1 MATQQSID
9 HLVGL
14 AVAMLGVAP
23 GTDWLNARAKQ
34 IDAGATVDDIAN
46 EIQSSTGFEA
56 RYPAFRSD
64 ERFARD
70 FLEALLGDNVT
81 DAIMMA
87 AQDHVTGRLKAGETR
102 GEVAAFLVEAMTVIA
117 ADEDNPFYADFG
129 KAATAFHNKVMVAKH
144 YTEEALKASPD
155 DKVLEGV
162 TDDPT
167 TVETAINNINN
178 PPQPPA
184 EPETGKRFVLTSGID
199 NFDGGDLGDTFIAQP
214 VLGSDGDS
222 IPTLSPFDS
231 IDGGGGTDT
240 IEIYGVRANSD
251 LSLGAE
257 DITNVENVVINTVG
271 GIDADLGDWT
281 GLEMVKLDRFGRDD
295 DSNVRIIVD
304 GAAVNSDRPFNGN
317 VTMVGADGAVD
328 IAASGTSV
336 VHIGSAGHT
345 ETVAVKGGAS
355 VTVDNGAGG
364 GNKQSATVTSVS
376 VDGVRPAASTKDL
389 VDGFKPK
396 LDSDNF
402 LVDQAG
408 LRRVTVDIDGGNNPA
423 AAIAAIKLGDEKEG
437 LRPLLDASGSGDPTP
452 IRVILAADD
461 LEPLVFD
468 TTTGQVR
475 LEDGRALPDGITVT
489 FTPAAGPGKDET
501 ETEVTTP
508 GSGAT
513 FTVRSNAIETVA
525 LHNSTAIALVYNN
538 SKMDDGKDMP
548 EDLAVT
554 VNKYG
559 TFKTNGTVKD
569 LGKLCI
575 DGAGSAENIT
585 INVVGASAF
594 DLASNKVKALAI
606 SGDARL
612 VLDVNK
618 FKEDVLDDG
627 ASRTLETVT
636 VTGAGGVEMT
646 GLSGMGKLEMIDA
659 SGSSGNNTFR
669 SREASGDPA
678 ATDELAS
685 LTMVKGGS
693 GNDSV
698 TLRTKVTG
706 ELESVDTGDG
716 NDTVT
721 IAGMLRNGGLEVD
734 LGAGDDTYSGRMSN
748 GKSRIDGGEGTDIL
762 HLTSTANS
770 TYRDADNKVKS
781 IYTGFETLNV
791 AKGSGDYDVEQLGIV
806 NTVLVTDSTAP
817 INNGMDFAT
826 VTLENMAD
834 GMGIR
839 VHGIQ
844 GRGDGRSTNTTAK
857 IVHESAD
864 DRRSDSLDVHLAAFG
879 RNDTRTDTKGEAI
892 LTLTTDAGTELINIS
907 SNATPHSS
915 DAALAA
921 NRPVAASHYQNELTL
936 TDGSEAV
943 EELVVSGNA
952 KLKITVDPASA
963 RLDEVDARDNSG
975 GVTFAF
981 TGTAPATGMELSG
994 GSGADN
1000 FTGSAAVDEIEGNGG
1015 NDVLRGGDGNDEI
1028 RGGAGGDTLRG
1039 DTEGGPAG
1047 NDTFQ
1052 YSSASDSQ
1060 VAWTATGV
1068 MYGFDTIEDFT
1079 SSDDQISLGRAL
1091 YNGLHRFDGAVA
1103 DAIKTVAITGTAA
1116 LGVGEFRAINANDS
1130 TADTTARTDGVAAT
1144 NPTANSLRE
1153 WLGDGRGVF
1162 ESTDGTGLT
1171 AQTVQHAITTVR
1183 ETYSRAFRMGEDA
1196 NTTGAVDT
1204 TGDNTNNAIGL
1215 YRTWILIDVNADG
1228 DFDAS
1233 VDMAI
1238 ALQQDS
1244 AFGATLVLADFE
1256 M

>member
-1 MATQQSID
+1 M
-9 HLVGL
+9 
-14 AVAMLGVAP
+14 
-23 GTDWLNARAKQ
+23 
-34 IDAGATVDDIAN
+34 
-46 EIQSSTGFEA
+46 
-56 RYPAFRSD
+56 
-64 ERFARD
+64 
-70 FLEALLGDNVT
+70 
-81 DAIMMA
+81 
-87 AQDHVTGRLKAGETR
+87 
-102 GEVAAFLVEAMTVIA
+102 
-117 ADEDNPFYADFG
+117 
-129 KAATAFHNKVMVAKH
+129 
-144 YTEEALKASPD
+144 
-155 DKVLEGV
+155 
-162 TDDPT
+162 
-167 TVETAINNINN
+167 ETAINNIDN

-345 ETVAVKGGAS
+345 ETVMVKGGAS

-376 VDGVRPAASTKDL
+376 VDGVRPAASTTDT
-389 VDGFKPK
+389 VDGHKAN
-396 LDSDNF
+396 LDTAGF
-402 LVDQAG
+402 LVDKDG
-408 LRRVTVDIDGGNNPA
+408 LRRVGVTITEGADDSDPREISS
-423 AAIAAIKLGDEKEG
+423 IKLGKESEG
-437 LRPLLDASGSGDPTP
+437 LRKLMDGTTP
-452 IRVILAADD
+452 IAVQLGEDD
-461 LEPLVFD
+461 SEPLVFD
-468 TTTGQVR
+468 TRTGQFR
-475 LEDGRALPDGITVT
+475 LEDGGALPAGFAVVFDPAPGTV
-489 FTPAAGPGKDET
+489 ET
-501 ETEVTTP
+501 ETTVTTP

-513 FTVRSNAIETVA
+513 VKVHSDAIETVA
-525 LHNSTAIALVYNN
+525 IHNSTAIALVHNN
-538 SKMDDGKDMP
+538 SKMDDGKDKP

-559 TFKTNGTVKD
+559 TFQPWGAVKVA
-569 LGKLCI
+569 GKLCI
-575 DGAGSAENIT
+575 DGAGSAENIM
-585 INVVGASAF
+585 IDVVGASAF
-594 DLASNKVKALAI
+594 DLASNTVKALAI

-669 SREASGDPA
+669 SREASSGDPA
-678 ATDELAS
+678 ATDELAA

-693 GNDSV
+693 GNDTV
-698 TLRTKVTG
+698 TLSTKVTG
-706 ELESVDTGDG
+706 KLESVDTGDG

-721 IAGMLRNGGLEVD
+721 IAGMLRNDGLEVD
-734 LGAGDDTYSGRMSN
+734 LGAGDDTYSGRTSN
-748 GKSRIDGGEGTDIL
+748 SDSRIDGGDGTDTL

-781 IYTGFETLNV
+781 IYTGFETLDV
-791 AKGSGDYDVEQLGIV
+791 AKGSGDYDVKQLGIV
-806 NTVLVTDSTAP
+806 NTVLVTASTAP
-817 INNGMDFAT
+817 VGMEVAT
-826 VTLENMAD
+826 VTLKNMGD
-834 GMGIR
+834 DMGIR
-839 VHGIQ
+839 VHGIE
-844 GRGDGRSTNTTAK
+844 GSGSERSTDTIAK

-879 RNDTRTDTKGEAI
+879 RNDIGGRSVDTEGEAV
-892 LTLTTDAGTELINIS
+892 LTLTTDAGTEVINIS
-907 SNATPHSS
+907 SNATPHSADDTPANQRARAS
-915 DAALAA
+915 D
-921 NRPVAASHYQNELTL
+921 YQNELTL
-936 TDGSEAV
+936 EADSTAV

-952 KLKITVDPASA
+952 KLKITVEATADTE
-963 RLDEVDARDNSG
+963 LDEVDARDNSG

-981 TGTAPATGMELSG
+981 TGTALTTNMELSG

-1000 FTGSAAVDEIEGNGG
+1000 FTSSN
-1015 NDVLRGGDGNDEI
+1015 GNDEI
-1028 RGGAGGDTLRG
+1028 SGGAGNDTLGGGGGNDEISGGAGGDTL
-1039 DTEGGPAG
+1039 TGGAA
-1047 NDTFQ
+1047 NDEFGYT
-1052 YSSASDSQ
+1052 SASHSQ
-1060 VAWTATGV
+1060 VAWTATDV

-1091 YNGLHRFDGAVA
+1091 YNGLHRFDGDAD
-1103 DAIKTVAITGTAA
+1103 DAIRAVTGAQ
-1116 LGVGEFRAINANDS
+1116 AINSNDS
-1130 TADTTARTDGVAAT
+1130 ATDRTVRTDDDDTT
-1144 NPTANSLRE
+1144 NPTANSLRA

-1162 ESTDGTGLT
+1162 ESTEGTGLT

-1183 ETYSRAFRMGEDA
+1183 ETYHRDFRRLEDGSMEDA
-1196 NTTGAVDT
+1196 DSDGAVDT
-1204 TGDNTNNAIGL
+1204 DGDADSTADAIGL
-1215 YRTWILIDVNADG
+1215 YRTWVLIDVNADG
-1228 DFDAS
+1228 NFDAS

-1238 ALQQDS
+1238 ALTQNSDFS
-1244 AFGATLVLADFE
+1244 AATLVLGDFG

>member
-1 MATQQSID
+1 MAEQQTID
-9 HLVGL
+9 QLVGL

-56 RYPAFRSD
+56 RYPAFRSN
-64 ERFARD
+64 ERFAKD

-102 GEVAAFLVEAMTVIA
+102 GEVAAFLVEALTVVA
-117 ADEDNPFYADFG
+117 ADEDNAFYADFG

-281 GLEMVKLDRFGRDD
+281 GLEMVKLDRFGRDNE
-295 DSNVRIIVD
+295 SNVKITVD

-345 ETVAVKGGAS
+345 ETVMVKGGAS

-376 VDGVRPAASTKDL
+376 VDGVRPAASTTDT
-389 VDGFKPK
+389 VDGHKAN
-396 LDSDNF
+396 LDTAGF
-402 LVDQAG
+402 LVDKDG
-408 LRRVTVDIDGGNNPA
+408 LRRVGVTITEGAEDSEPREISS
-423 AAIAAIKLGDEKEG
+423 IKLGKESEG
-437 LRPLLDASGSGDPTP
+437 LRKLMDGTTP
-452 IRVILAADD
+452 IAVQLGEDD
-461 LEPLVFD
+461 SEPLVFD
-468 TTTGQVR
+468 TRTGQFR
-475 LEDGRALPDGITVT
+475 LEDGGALPAGFAVVFDPAPGTV
-489 FTPAAGPGKDET
+489 ET
-501 ETEVTTP
+501 ETTVTTP

-513 FTVRSNAIETVA
+513 VKVHSDAIETVA
-525 LHNSTAIALVYNN
+525 IHNSTAIALVHNN
-538 SKMDDGKDMP
+538 SKMDDGKDKP

-559 TFKTNGTVKD
+559 TFQPWGAVKVA
-569 LGKLCI
+569 GKLCI
-575 DGAGSAENIT
+575 GGTGSAENIDIT
-585 INVVGASAF
+585 VAAASAF
-594 DLASNKVKALAI
+594 DLASGTVKTLDI
-606 SGDARL
+606 SGEGRL
-612 VLDVNK
+612 VLGVDN
-618 FKEDVLDDG
+618 FDEDDEDDEDDDSSDDG
-627 ASRTLETVT
+627 VSETLESVT
-636 VTGAGGVEMT
+636 VSGSVGVSMT
-646 GLSGMGKLEMIDA
+646 GLSGMTKLEMIDA
-659 SGSSGNNTFR
+659 SGSSGSNTFR
-669 SREASGDPA
+669 SRKASFGDPA

-693 GNDSV
+693 GNDTV
-698 TLRTKVTG
+698 TLSTKVTG
-706 ELESVDTGDG
+706 KLESVDTGDG

-721 IAGMLRNGGLEVD
+721 IAGMLRNDGLEVN

-748 GKSRIDGGEGTDIL
+748 GKSRVDGGEGTDTL
-762 HLTSTANS
+762 HLTSTDNS

-791 AKGSGDYDVEQLGIV
+791 ARGSGDYDVEQLGIV
-806 NTVLVTDSTAP
+806 NDVLVTASTAP
-817 INNGMDFAT
+817 VGMDEVAT

-839 VHGIQ
+839 VHGIE
-844 GRGDGRSTNTTAK
+844 GSGSGRSTDTTAE

-864 DRRSDSLDVHLAAFG
+864 GRRSDELNVHLAAFG

-892 LTLTTDAGTELINIS
+892 LTLTTDADTEVINIS

-915 DAALAA
+915 EAALDD
-921 NRPVAASHYQNELTL
+921 NRPVAARHYENKLTL
-936 TDGSEAV
+936 KAGSTAV
-943 EELVVSGNA
+943 EELSIDGNA
-952 KLKITVDPASA
+952 KLSITVDRAA
-963 RLDEVDARDNSG
+963 TQLDEVDAKDNSG
-975 GVTFAF
+975 GVTFVF
-981 TGTAPATGMELSG
+981 ATGDADIPSQAMELDG
-994 GSGADN
+994 GSGADD
-1000 FTGSAAVDEIEGNGG
+1000 FTSGG
-1015 NDVLRGGDGNDEI
+1015 GNDEI
-1028 RGGAGGDTLRG
+1028 SGGAGNDTLDGGAGNDEISGGAGGDTLTGGEG
-1039 DTEGGPAG
+1039 D
-1047 NDTFQ
+1047 DTFQ
-1052 YSSASDSQ
+1052 YTSASHSQ
-1060 VAWTATGV
+1060 VAWTATGM
-1068 MYGFDTIEDFT
+1068 MYGFDTIESF
-1079 SSDDQISLGRAL
+1079 SSADDQISLGRAL
-1091 YNGLHRFDGAVA
+1091 FNGLYSETGATPRTVAGDRTATANRAIHTYDDDA
-1103 DAIKTVAITGTAA
+1103 DANGT
-1116 LGVGEFRAINANDS
+1116 S
-1130 TADTTARTDGVAAT
+1130 TFA
-1144 NPTANSLRE
+1144 TANSLRE
-1153 WLGDGRGVF
+1153 WLGNGNGVF
-1162 ESTDGTGLT
+1162 ESSTGSGLT
-1171 AQTVQHAITTVR
+1171 ASTTQHAITTVT
-1183 ETYSRAFRMGEDA
+1183 ETYFRALREADGDPA
-1196 NTTGAVDT
+1196 AAPGAIDRD
-1204 TGDNTNNAIGL
+1204 GDGTNDAIGL
-1215 YRTWILIDVNADG
+1215 ARTWVLIDVNADG

-1238 ALQQDS
+1238 AL
-1244 AFGATLVLADFE
+1244 AGTGVTITLPDFE
-1256 M
+1256 A